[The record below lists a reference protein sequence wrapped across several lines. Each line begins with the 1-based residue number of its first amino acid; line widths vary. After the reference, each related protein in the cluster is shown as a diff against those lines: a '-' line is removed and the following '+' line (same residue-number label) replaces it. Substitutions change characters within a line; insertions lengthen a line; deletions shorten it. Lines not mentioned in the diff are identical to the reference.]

1 MPNITTNHAIAIL
14 ILLGQVLKMLQTV
27 TSQSAPNQTQIQ
39 NNMVVSERS
48 TVEEVSFEWSV

>member
-1 MPNITTNHAIAIL
+1 
-14 ILLGQVLKMLQTV
+14 MLQTG

-48 TVEEVSFEWSV
+48 TVLKLINNSLRKYKGN

>member
-1 MPNITTNHAIAIL
+1 
-14 ILLGQVLKMLQTV
+14 MLQTG

-39 NNMVVSERS
+39 NNIVVSERS